1 MANQQSPLGPVL
13 DRHHEKLK
21 NNRSLWERQWQD
33 ISEYVLPHRS
43 DFTTTHSRGAE
54 RMDMAFEGS
63 AMRLLKRFASN
74 IHNVFTPMG
83 AEWFK
88 LSSGHTNLDKD
99 RNVALWIEEATKI
112 IQHHMSRP
120 ISNFQSAVFQ
130 YYLEAISKEEI
141 MKKLL
146 TLIFFGSIFG
156 QELPQP
162 AILGEDLRIP
172 TIKISEFV
180 KVEENTGIKDDR
192 ITMGVRQLLEEAF
205 SDSRY
210 QLIADDNADFVA
222 SAEIVW
228 VGRPDEAFSI
238 IGLFSRR
245 KSETEVR
252 MNVLVSEIATDKII
266 SSRGVGTIQT
276 DISAAGLQIEEEL
289 PFNQSEFGGAIRKAI
304 DEAMKQYK

>member
-1 MANQQSPLGPVL
+1 
-13 DRHHEKLK
+13 
-21 NNRSLWERQWQD
+21 
-33 ISEYVLPHRS
+33 
-43 DFTTTHSRGAE
+43 
-54 RMDMAFEGS
+54 
-63 AMRLLKRFASN
+63 
-74 IHNVFTPMG
+74 
-83 AEWFK
+83 
-88 LSSGHTNLDKD
+88 
-99 RNVALWIEEATKI
+99 
-112 IQHHMSRP
+112 
-120 ISNFQSAVFQ
+120 
-130 YYLEAISKEEI
+130 LEPISKEEI

-205 SDSRY
+205 SNSRY

-252 MNVLVSEIATDKII
+252 MNVLVREIANDKII

-276 DISAAGLQIEEEL
+276 DISAAGLQIEEDL

-304 DEAMKQYK
+304 DEAMRQFK

>member
-1 MANQQSPLGPVL
+1 MTMVIET
-13 DRHHEKLK
+13 RH
-21 NNRSLWERQWQD
+21 
-33 ISEYVLPHRS
+33 
-43 DFTTTHSRGAE
+43 
-54 RMDMAFEGS
+54 
-63 AMRLLKRFASN
+63 
-74 IHNVFTPMG
+74 
-83 AEWFK
+83 
-88 LSSGHTNLDKD
+88 
-99 RNVALWIEEATKI
+99 
-112 IQHHMSRP
+112 
-120 ISNFQSAVFQ
+120 FQ
-130 YYLEAISKEEI
+130 YYLEPISKEEI

-162 AILGEDLRIP
+162 AILGEDLKIP

-205 SDSRY
+205 SNSRY
-210 QLIADDNADFVA
+210 QLIADDNADFIA

-252 MNVLVSEIATDKII
+252 MNVLVREITTDKII

-276 DISAAGLQIEEEL
+276 DISAAGLQIEEDL

-304 DEAMKQYK
+304 DEAMKQFK

>member
-1 MANQQSPLGPVL
+1 MVIET
-13 DRHHEKLK
+13 RH
-21 NNRSLWERQWQD
+21 
-33 ISEYVLPHRS
+33 
-43 DFTTTHSRGAE
+43 
-54 RMDMAFEGS
+54 
-63 AMRLLKRFASN
+63 
-74 IHNVFTPMG
+74 
-83 AEWFK
+83 
-88 LSSGHTNLDKD
+88 
-99 RNVALWIEEATKI
+99 
-112 IQHHMSRP
+112 
-120 ISNFQSAVFQ
+120 FQ
-130 YYLEAISKEEI
+130 YYLEPISKEKI

-162 AILGEDLRIP
+162 AILGEDLKIP

-180 KVEENTGIKDDR
+180 KVEENIGIKDDR
-192 ITMGVRQLLEEAF
+192 ITRGVRQLLEEAF
-205 SDSRY
+205 SNSRY

-252 MNVLVSEIATDKII
+252 MNVLVREITTDKII

-276 DISAAGLQIEEEL
+276 DISAAGLQIEEDL

-304 DEAMKQYK
+304 DEAMKQFN

>member
-1 MANQQSPLGPVL
+1 MTMV
-13 DRHHEKLK
+13 RE
-21 NNRSLWERQWQD
+21 
-33 ISEYVLPHRS
+33 
-43 DFTTTHSRGAE
+43 
-54 RMDMAFEGS
+54 
-63 AMRLLKRFASN
+63 
-74 IHNVFTPMG
+74 
-83 AEWFK
+83 
-88 LSSGHTNLDKD
+88 
-99 RNVALWIEEATKI
+99 TK
-112 IQHHMSRP
+112 H
-120 ISNFQSAVFQ
+120 FQ
-130 YYLEAISKEEI
+130 YYLEPISKEEI

-162 AILGEDLRIP
+162 SILGEDLRIP
-172 TIKISEFV
+172 TLKISEFV
-180 KVEENTGIKDDR
+180 KVEENSGIKDDS

-205 SDSRY
+205 SNSRY

-252 MNVLVSEIATDKII
+252 MNVLVREIATDKVV
-266 SSRGVGTIQT
+266 SSRGGGTIQT
-276 DISAAGLQIEEEL
+276 DISAAGLQIEEDL

-304 DEAMKQYK
+304 DEAMKQLR

>member
-1 MANQQSPLGPVL
+1 
-13 DRHHEKLK
+13 
-21 NNRSLWERQWQD
+21 
-33 ISEYVLPHRS
+33 
-43 DFTTTHSRGAE
+43 
-54 RMDMAFEGS
+54 
-63 AMRLLKRFASN
+63 
-74 IHNVFTPMG
+74 
-83 AEWFK
+83 
-88 LSSGHTNLDKD
+88 
-99 RNVALWIEEATKI
+99 
-112 IQHHMSRP
+112 
-120 ISNFQSAVFQ
+120 
-130 YYLEAISKEEI
+130 

-180 KVEENTGIKDDR
+180 KVEENAGIKDDR

-210 QLIADDNADFVA
+210 QLVADDNADFVA

-252 MNVLVSEIATDKII
+252 MNVLVREIATDKIV

-276 DISAAGLQIEEEL
+276 DISATGLQIEEDL

-304 DEAMKQYK
+304 DEAMKQFK